1 MSFKIKIKTQP
12 SPFGTSPETSEKK
25 NLLDF
30 EIHQKLE
37 RFPTLDHL
45 TWDVVKGGILKLDK
59 WFIFF
64 ICNIILISI
73 NNPQERSLQKSNFS
87 IYHLQKNTFKFALL
101 PILSFFHT

>member
-1 MSFKIKIKTQP
+1 MCFKIKIKTQP
-12 SPFGTSPETSEKK
+12 SPFGTTPETSEKK

-59 WFIFF
+59 
-64 ICNIILISI
+64 
-73 NNPQERSLQKSNFS
+73 
-87 IYHLQKNTFKFALL
+87 
-101 PILSFFHT
+101 